1 MFIFAVYRRGQLSGN
16 VYEDEEIQSF
26 GEEID
31 ASVEKDIPPVVIEEE
46 EDDDLEL
53 LDELD
58 SL

>member
-16 VYEDEEIQSF
+16 VYEDEEFQPVV
-26 GEEID
+26 EDID
-31 ASVEKDIPPVVIEEE
+31 SAVEKDIPPVVVEEE